1 MNLKRLAAVLLAGM
15 LLFSAAG
22 AAAQG
27 ITLHTISCFAG
38 PDASDEIYVDILR
51 RYEAETGNTVL
62 DSSSASD
69 ETWKT

>member
-1 MNLKRLAAVLLAGM
+1 MNLKRLAAVLRAGM

-27 ITLHTISCFAG
+27 ITLRTISCFAG

-51 RYEAETGNTVL
+51 R
-62 DSSSASD
+62 
-69 ETWKT
+69 